1 MPAVTK
7 RLYGIANCDT
17 VKRARAWFAAR
28 NLEIEFVDYKKT
40 PPTRA
45 LVERWLAHVDT
56 DALVNRSGT
65 TWRKLGDAERA
76 SAASLDGALVLM
88 LAHPSLIRR
97 PVIEHG
103 GALLVG
109 FDPDRYA
116 RTFHG

>member
-1 MPAVTK
+1 MPAVK
-7 RLYGIANCDT
+7 PRLYGIPNCDT
-17 VKRARAWFAAR
+17 VKRARAWFATR
-28 NLEIEFVDYKKT
+28 GLDVDFVDYKKT

-45 LVERWLAHVDT
+45 LLEGWLAHVDADT
-56 DALVNRSGT
+56 LVNRSGT

-76 SAASLDGALVLM
+76 GAAKRDGAIALM
-88 LAHPSLIRR
+88 LANPSLIRR

-109 FDPDRYA
+109 FDADRYA